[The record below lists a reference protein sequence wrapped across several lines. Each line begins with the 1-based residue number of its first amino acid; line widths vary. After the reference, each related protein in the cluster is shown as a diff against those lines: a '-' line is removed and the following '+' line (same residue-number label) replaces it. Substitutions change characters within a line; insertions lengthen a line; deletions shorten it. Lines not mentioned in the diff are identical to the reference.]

1 MAATLLIPFL
11 PAGLVGL
18 IARLTPVGDAPDVD
32 PDGYTLL
39 DNLVD
44 GRYVGQV
51 PPFEGVQ
58 PVGRYWC
65 RVFRPD
71 RDQPAYVDWV
81 ELVDNATVE
90 IGVIPN
96 KQLDDASAL
105 IASDQYIDKTK
116 TPWEIV
122 YTERGTS
129 VELGRQQLFDIDG
142 EPITRIS
149 SFVAARTTPTSTST
163 STTTSTSTAPP

>member
-18 IARLTPVGDAPDVD
+18 VAKLTPVGDAPDVD
-32 PDGYTLL
+32 PDGYMLM
-39 DNLVD
+39 DDYAD
-44 GRYVGQV
+44 GRYVGEV

-71 RDQPAYVDWV
+71 REQPAYVDWV
-81 ELVDNATVE
+81 ELVDDETAE
-90 IGVIPN
+90 IGVIRN
-96 KQLDDASAL
+96 KQLDEASAL

-122 YTERGTS
+122 YVERGTDT
-129 VELGRQQLFDIDG
+129 ELGRQQLFDIDG
-142 EPITRIS
+142 HAITRIS

-163 STTTSTSTAPP
+163 STAPP